1 MEGEA
6 AIFGDVRLPS
16 RFWLKV
22 RVLENGCW
30 QWIGAKSKGYGR
42 FEHNQGGGISRRAH
56 RFAYLALIGPI
67 PAGFECDH
75 ACHTTDCVG
84 GRDCPHRAC
93 VNVGHLQL
101 TSNRE
106 NVLRGVGIS
115 AINAKKT
122 QCLRGHPFSPENTHI
137 DTLGNR
143 RCRICHADACRQS
156 KARKFSPFSLED
168 WTQEGERLLSM
179 GLQLKGLTDEWR
191 YRIGD
196 WVATGEQHL
205 GNEAYG
211 HFSRFEDAFGVSQLR
226 QLGWV
231 AASVTRV
238 TRELAPTWSHARAVA
253 SLNVEAQEA
262 ALTKAKKEGLS
273 TRELSV
279 LVRPTP
285 AERERHACP
294 TCGFSHWALVESE
307 WKA

>member
-1 MEGEA
+1 MNGG
-6 AIFGDVRLPS
+6 GDV
-16 RFWLKV
+16 
-22 RVLENGCW
+22 
-30 QWIGAKSKGYGR
+30 GA
-42 FEHNQGGGISRRAH
+42 A
-56 RFAYLALIGPI
+56 API
-67 PAGFECDH
+67 W
-75 ACHTTDCVG
+75 
-84 GRDCPHRAC
+84 PHRSE
-93 VNVGHLQL
+93 G
-101 TSNRE
+101 
-106 NVLRGVGIS
+106 
-115 AINAKKT
+115 NAPLDGAP
-122 QCLRGHPFSPENTHI
+122 QNLSP
-137 DTLGNR
+137 
-143 RCRICHADACRQS
+143 
-156 KARKFSPFSLED
+156 SPFSLED

-262 ALTKAKKEGLS
+262 ALTKAKDEHLS

-285 AERERHACP
+285 AERERHDCP
-294 TCGFSHWALVESE
+294 TCGFSHWAVVSEE
-307 WKA
+307 WKS